1 MLSFRLRHLGIR
13 QLGQEL
19 RSVEPLLRWELVC
32 RADVSWPARRAY
44 LRSLVL
50 ECPME
55 KKYGIAGH
63 HDMLWRPLEIVAETM
78 ATSTGPWS
86 MELIVQPWGQCGY
99 EGVATR
105 TG

>member
-1 MLSFRLRHLGIR
+1 
-13 QLGQEL
+13 
-19 RSVEPLLRWELVC
+19 
-32 RADVSWPARRAY
+32 
-44 LRSLVL
+44 
-50 ECPME
+50 ME